1 MIKVNEIK
9 LSSKELLVL
18 SSFLGADNFFGIK
31 DPFRGMTRDEIRA
44 EIPLIQLQAEKN
56 GLASLGFDNSFIIS
70 SETDRIISACAMCD
84 MYLSIDVINCGIQ
97 QAREMFYSR
106 GFTTVYLKYIG
117 ENATL
122 LEESNQEFAKKLMT
136 TLFAPCSAVLPV
148 KQESV
153 YIHQSTLAQAY
164 TEPEDQMV
172 QKLMDEGCSSE
183 MATVIAS
190 GLQRK
195 CKYCSLLAVN
205 LTNRA
210 VKNLICIIS
219 PQGTIRLHPADMED
233 MDIWLAHWITKSQI
247 EGILSDMLGEF
258 GAHDGGEANA
268 GM

>member
-1 MIKVNEIK
+1 MNEIN

-44 EIPLIQLQAEKN
+44 EIPSIQLQAEKN

-70 SETDRIISACAMCD
+70 SEADRIISACAMCD
-84 MYLSIDVINCGIQ
+84 MYLSIDVIDCGIQ

-106 GFTTVYLKYIG
+106 GFTTVSLKCIG

-122 LEESNQEFAKKLMT
+122 LEESNQEVAKKLMA
-136 TLFAPCSAVLPV
+136 TLFAPCSEVLPT
-148 KQESV
+148 KQESI
-153 YIHQSTLAQAY
+153 YIHQSILAQAY
-164 TEPEDQMV
+164 TEPENQMV

-183 MATVIAS
+183 MATAIAS